1 MIGSNL
7 LVLALALVSGTQA
20 IPHRHDTQN
29 GLQARAR
36 AHSHVRNSRSVQLN
50 ERYGYGDEFEALT
63 NQKRADG
70 TSTSGW
76 DYVGCVTD
84 GSARALPAINITRTA
99 MTVDMCTNYCQTQ
112 GYTYAGLESGNMC
125 FCDNSLKNGLGTSA
139 DSWTCAT
146 PCVGDSGQT
155 CGGHWKMSLYRA
167 KSASGSDQ
175 SYQGCFSG
183 AKILNSVGIVTN
195 TITPATCTN
204 YCTLKGY
211 GYAGTTQGNNCW
223 CGNTLDT
230 SKKLSSDSTCSTACS
245 GDSSLTCG
253 GTNFFQVY
261 IAQSSSIVTSSSAPS
276 STTSKAATSTSTS
289 TSTTTSAASTAMP
302 SSLGCFS
309 ETSSNKLLT
318 GVGIQTSTITP
329 ISCARYCSTKGYG
342 YAGVTKGNEC
352 WCGNTL
358 DMSRKLSSTSD
369 CSTKCT
375 GDATMLCGGTN
386 RVGVY
391 VAKDGA
397 GTLTTVAPSTT
408 AATTTSKSTSAVSTT
423 STASSST
430 GSATVGVASVPKATG
445 TKQLYAHHMV
455 GNTYSYTQ
463 STWAD
468 DITQAQA
475 AGIDGFAL
483 NYGRDSWQPDRLAD
497 AYAAAAAKGFK
508 LFLSMDVTSLSCS
521 STTDAANLVNT
532 ISTYASSS
540 AQAKVGSKVLVS
552 TFAGNDCTFGQ
563 SSVDAGWKY
572 FRSLI
577 SAKTFDIYLMPA
589 LFSDISTFSKNTWM
603 DGEFNW
609 DSGWPMAGTALTTSS
624 DQSYMNAL
632 NSNQTY
638 MAAVSPAFFTY
649 YSPQTYNKNWIYRG
663 DDWLLARRMEQIISM
678 RNQFDLA
685 EIISWNDYGE
695 SHYIGPIRA
704 DQPNSE
710 GWTNGMPHTA
720 WLEVIKYYA
729 PAFKT
734 GSYPSASD
742 QLVLWSRPH
751 PKAATAS
758 SPSMDRPRGWN
769 YTDDLLYVWV
779 VLKAASQVTVTSGTN
794 SVTWNLPAG
803 VSKLSIVS
811 KPGTIGAKIVRSG
824 ATVKSYNSTGAF
836 TYTNTPTDYNFNYFV
851 ASA

>member
-1 MIGSNL
+1 MIGSNVL
-7 LVLALALVSGTQA
+7 ILALTLLTGTQA
-20 IPHRHDTQN
+20 VPQPHENQS
-29 GLQARAR
+29 GLRSRSR
-36 AHSHVRNSRSVQLN
+36 AHNHVRDHRWDRSEQQ
-50 ERYGYGDEFEALT
+50 YGYEEEFEALT
-63 NQKRADG
+63 YQKRADG
-70 TSTSGW
+70 TATSGW
-76 DYVGCVTD
+76 DFVGCVTD
-84 GSARALPAINITRTA
+84 GSARALPALTITRTA

-112 GYTYAGLESGNMC
+112 GYTYAGLEEGNIC
-125 FCDNSLKNGLGTSA
+125 YCDNSLKNGLGVSA
-139 DSWTCAT
+139 SSWTCAT
-146 PCVGDSGQT
+146 PCVGDNGQT

-183 AKILNSVGIVTN
+183 AKLLNSVGIVTN

-211 GYAGTTQGNNCW
+211 GYAGTTLGNNCW

-230 SKKLSSDSTCSTACS
+230 SKKLASDSTCSTKCS

-253 GTNFFQVY
+253 GSNLFQVY
-261 IAQSSSIVTSSSAPS
+261 IAQSSAIITTSSAPS
-276 STTSKAATSTSTS
+276 STSKPATSTSTS
-289 TSTTTSAASTAMP
+289 ASTTTSAASTAIP

-309 ETSSNKLLT
+309 ETTSSKLLT
-318 GVGIQTSTITP
+318 GVGIQTNTITP

-369 CSTKCT
+369 CSTKCS
-375 GDATMLCGGTN
+375 GDATMQCGGTN

-391 VAKDGA
+391 IAKDGA
-397 GTLTTVAPSTT
+397 GTLTTVAPSSTVP
-408 AATTTSKSTSAVSTT
+408 TSTSTSAVTTT
-423 STASSST
+423 STAQT
-430 GSATVGVASVPKATG
+430 GEGSATIGVAAVPKATG

-463 STWAD
+463 ATWAD
-468 DITQAQA
+468 DISQAQA

-483 NYGRDSWQPDRLAD
+483 NYGSDSWQPARLSD
-497 AYAAAAAKGFK
+497 AYTAAAAKGFK
-508 LFLSMDVTSLSCS
+508 MFLSMDVTSLGCG
-521 STTDAANLVNT
+521 STGDAANLVNT
-532 ISTYASSS
+532 ISTYATSS
-540 AQAKVGSKVLVS
+540 AQAKVGTKVLVS

-563 SSVDAGWKY
+563 GSVDAGWKY
-572 FRSLI
+572 FRTLI
-577 SAKTFDIYLMPA
+577 DAKSFDIYLMPA

-603 DGEFNW
+603 EGEFNW
-609 DSGWPMAGTALTTSS
+609 DSGWPMAGDALTTSS
-624 DQSYMNAL
+624 DQAYMNAL
-632 NSNQTY
+632 SSKQTY

-649 YSPQTYNKNWIYRG
+649 YSPQTWNKNWIYRG

-704 DQPNSE
+704 DQPNSQ

-734 GSYPSASD
+734 GSYPSAND
-742 QLVLWSRPH
+742 QLVLWTRPH
-751 PKAATAS
+751 PKAASAS

-779 VLKAASQVTVTSGTN
+779 ALKAASQVTVTSGSN

-803 VSKLSIVS
+803 VSKLSVKS
-811 KPGTIGAKIVRSG
+811 NAGTIGAKIVRSG
-824 ATVKSYNSTGAF
+824 STVKSYDSTGAF
-836 TYTNTPTDYNFNYFV
+836 SYTNTPTDYNFNYFV